1 MALGGVRMT
10 DSNGNIGAESTSLAE
25 KVCGLLFD
33 VSGQEKIW
41 TEGVGATLADK
52 FKDTV
57 VEFNNLDEVKAAGIT
72 AYTGEVDSSG
82 VSQDFFMGI
91 PYYHIEHFF
100 QINGGSGRLFVAFA
114 DCKNDWNAIVNMQ
127 KEADGEIS
135 QFGVWTEQSLWR
147 ETDKSAETYAVD
159 IVQDLQLVAKTLA
172 NEYFAPAHI
181 LLCANSAK
189 IKKADGTDD
198 KVVFSKIPS
207 CVVDCRYVSVLL
219 SQGIDTDVR
228 AMQLALDSATPVG
241 IVGAALGVLA
251 TSNVAESIGCVM
263 NHEMQSYFPDIEF
276 GFGDV
281 TKTGDAYTNTTRYS
295 SLTSTQLDHLDD
307 LGYVFLCKYTG
318 LPGKVYFSGDQ
329 SCSKDDYRTISRNR
343 VINKSRRL
351 VRTVLLPYVN
361 SPIKVDPTTGALSA
375 AQITVF
381 TNKITDVLNAMVSAE
396 EISGIGKVNI
406 PASQNI
412 LKNDKLMISY
422 TLVPVGTSKL
432 IDVTEGFV
440 LHA

>member
-1 MALGGVRMT
+1 
-10 DSNGNIGAESTSLAE
+10 
-25 KVCGLLFD
+25 
-33 VSGQEKIW
+33 
-41 TEGVGATLADK
+41 
-52 FKDTV
+52 
-57 VEFNNLDEVKAAGIT
+57 
-72 AYTGEVDSSG
+72 
-82 VSQDFFMGI
+82 
-91 PYYHIEHFF
+91 
-100 QINGGSGRLFVAFA
+100 
-114 DCKNDWNAIVNMQ
+114 
-127 KEADGEIS
+127 
-135 QFGVWTEQSLWR
+135 
-147 ETDKSAETYAVD
+147 
-159 IVQDLQLVAKTLA
+159 
-172 NEYFAPAHI
+172 
-181 LLCANSAK
+181 
-189 IKKADGTDD
+189 
-198 KVVFSKIPS
+198 
-207 CVVDCRYVSVLL
+207 
-219 SQGIDTDVR
+219 
-228 AMQLALDSATPVG
+228 
-241 IVGAALGVLA
+241 
-251 TSNVAESIGCVM
+251 M
-263 NHEMQSYFPDIEF
+263 NHEMQAYFPDIEF

-361 SPIKVDPTTGALSA
+361 SPIKVDPTTGTLSA

-396 EISGIGKVNI
+396 EISGIGQVNI